1 MNLIEQYYAAFNAR
15 DWDTFFSLVH
25 EDVVHDLNQGARES
39 GLEAFK
45 TFMDRMNRSY
55 SEALRDIQVMYSQD
69 GTRAAAEY
77 VVDGTYLADDEG
89 LPAANGQTY
98 SLPGGAFFEIE
109 NGKIRR
115 ITNYYNLTDWIRQVS
130 V

>member
-15 DWDTFFSLVH
+15 DWDAFFALVH
-25 EDVVHDLNQGARES
+25 EDVVHDLNQGSRES
-39 GLEAFK
+39 GLQAFK
-45 TFMDRMNRSY
+45 VFMDRMNRSY
-55 SEALRDIQVMYSQD
+55 SEELHDIHVMYSQD

-89 LPAANGQTY
+89 LPAAKGQTY

-109 NGKIRR
+109 NGKIHR

-130 V
+130 I